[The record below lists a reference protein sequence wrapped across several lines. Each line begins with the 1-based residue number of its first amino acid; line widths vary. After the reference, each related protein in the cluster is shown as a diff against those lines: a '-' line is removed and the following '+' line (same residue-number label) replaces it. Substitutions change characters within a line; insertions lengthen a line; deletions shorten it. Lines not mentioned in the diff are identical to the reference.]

1 MPGKKPYFA
10 RRKPAHCPQCGQSR
24 VVKIAYGMPSE
35 TLIEASNRDEV
46 ALGGCCM
53 SGSDP
58 SWQCLACETEIY
70 PEHLR
75 NIIAPDDADAS

>member
-1 MPGKKPYFA
+1 
-10 RRKPAHCPQCGQSR
+10 
-24 VVKIAYGMPSE
+24 MPSE